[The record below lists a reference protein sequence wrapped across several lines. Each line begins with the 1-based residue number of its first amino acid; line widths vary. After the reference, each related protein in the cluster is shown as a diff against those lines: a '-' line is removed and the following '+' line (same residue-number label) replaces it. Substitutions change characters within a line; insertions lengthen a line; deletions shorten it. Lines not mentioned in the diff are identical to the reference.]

1 MTLLRE
7 TDKDHGLLLDHDPKG
22 MRRISITL
30 AGRTPKRNG
39 RRIQNAVG
47 DHYDR
52 CFQPT
57 STVLWKMQGKRLQP
71 QDVEAR
77 QYYPISEEEAVQI
90 RALDGRSGICR
101 RHPGSRIPG
110 PSHRGHA
117 PVRELLVVRLRPEQ
131 KSPPEGHRSTDSD
144 VRMRAYAN
152 RRPNNVTDTLAIS
165 SSGHSSHSLG
175 TQFARSAPDLPLQTK
190 SDSIHRDRSEYENRP

>member
-47 DHYDR
+47 EQYDR
-52 CFQPT
+52 CFQPA

-71 QDVEAR
+71 QDVEAK
-77 QYYPISEEEAVQI
+77 QYHPISEEEAVQI
-90 RALDGRSGICR
+90 RLLMDAV
-101 RHPGSRIPG
+101 
-110 PSHRGHA
+110 GHA
-117 PVRELLVVRLRPEQ
+117 QDSREAE
-131 KSPPEGHRSTDSD
+131 
-144 VRMRAYAN
+144 
-152 RRPNNVTDTLAIS
+152 
-165 SSGHSSHSLG
+165 SLG
-175 TQFARSAPDLPLQTK
+175 RAIADMHPFESSWWYACARN
-190 SDSIHRDRSEYENRP
+190 RNRPQKVMEALTLMYG